1 LHGLY
6 TSSVRHLD
14 ARAPKKFSEGVHPFV
29 AAASTACIGPRT
41 LSGGAVET
49 QELSMTIRSVLAAS
63 AALLMTSAVANAA
76 QVAAL
81 VGNDTIAT
89 VDTAQKKAVGSVK
102 VTGISGALVGIDV
115 RPADGMLYGLVDD
128 GTVVTIA
135 KDGKATM
142 KSKLDTMIAKG
153 VAVTVDFN
161 PVADRL
167 RVMGADGMNLRANVD
182 DGKVTKDGDH
192 KYADADMHKGEK
204 PNIVAGAYTNSVKGT
219 KETALYNIDAT
230 IGGLI
235 KQAPPNDGVLGAVGK
250 LGIKPTTAAFDIW
263 SDGNGKNEA
272 WLMAGD
278 TLYSVDLATGKATEA
293 AKISGVS
300 GTVKDIAILGM

>member
-1 LHGLY
+1 M
-6 TSSVRHLD
+6 
-14 ARAPKKFSEGVHPFV
+14 KFSTIF
-29 AAASTACIGPRT
+29 AAFT
-41 LSGGAVET
+41 
-49 QELSMTIRSVLAAS
+49 
-63 AALLMTSAVANAA
+63 ALLMTSVAANAA

-81 VGNDTIAT
+81 VGNDTIAM
-89 VDTAQKKAVGSVK
+89 VDTAQKKATGSVK

-142 KSKLDTMIAKG
+142 KSKLETMVAKG
-153 VAVTVDFN
+153 GLVTVDFN
-161 PVADRL
+161 PAADRL
-167 RVMGADGMNLRANVD
+167 RVMGSDGTSLRANVD

-192 KYADADMHKGEK
+192 KYAETDASKGAK
-204 PNIVAGAYTNSVKGT
+204 PNVIAGAYTNSVKGT
-219 KETALYNIDAT
+219 KETALFNIDAT
-230 IGGLI
+230 AGTLV
-235 KQAPPNDGVLGAVGK
+235 KQAPPNDGILGTIGK
-250 LGIKPTTAAFDIW
+250 LGVKADGASFDIW

>member
-1 LHGLY
+1 M
-6 TSSVRHLD
+6 
-14 ARAPKKFSEGVHPFV
+14 KFS
-29 AAASTACIGPRT
+29 
-41 LSGGAVET
+41 
-49 QELSMTIRSVLAAS
+49 TIFAAS
-63 AALLMTSAVANAA
+63 AALLMTSVAANAA

-81 VGNDTIAT
+81 IGNDTIAT
-89 VDTAQKKAVGSVK
+89 VDTAQKKATGSVK
-102 VTGISGALVGIDV
+102 VSGISGALVGIDV
-115 RPADGMLYGLVDD
+115 RPADGLLYGLVDD

-153 VAVTVDFN
+153 VPVTVDFN

-192 KYADADMHKGEK
+192 KYADTDMHKGEK
-204 PNIVAGAYTNSVKGT
+204 PNIIAGAYTNSVKGT
-219 KETALYNIDAT
+219 KETALFNIDGT
-230 IGGLI
+230 ISGLI

-250 LGIKPTTAAFDIW
+250 LGIKADKVAFDIW

-272 WLMAGD
+272 WLIAGD

-300 GTVKDIAILGM
+300 GTVRDIAILGM

>member
-1 LHGLY
+1 M
-6 TSSVRHLD
+6 
-14 ARAPKKFSEGVHPFV
+14 KFSAIF
-29 AAASTACIGPRT
+29 
-41 LSGGAVET
+41 
-49 QELSMTIRSVLAAS
+49 AAS
-63 AALLMTSAVANAA
+63 AALLMTSVAANAA

-81 VGNDTIAT
+81 IGNDTIAT
-89 VDTAQKKAVGSVK
+89 VDTAQKKATGSVK

-115 RPADGMLYGLVDD
+115 RPADGLLYGLVDD

-204 PNIVAGAYTNSVKGT
+204 PNIIAGAYTNSVKGT
-219 KETALYNIDAT
+219 KETALFNIDGT
-230 IGGLI
+230 ISGLI

-250 LGIKPTTAAFDIW
+250 LGIKADKAAFDIW

-300 GTVKDIAILGM
+300 GAVKDIAILGM